1 PPHDDE
7 EEEEEE
13 DGNDNNERTSLL
25 TKTATPQDENNRNM
39 GVFTSFQSH
48 VYSRAPSSLDL
59 APADAIDHD
68 DSIALIRDPVD
79 VELADK
85 KPREL
90 DEHGEHDD
98 PRKPSDSDSESDCDS
113 EVFES
118 GVGKIEAAQSL
129 WGRKGRWLVI
139 LGVVSLALV
148 MIIYEIDNTTV
159 SIYNN
164 YATSSFS
171 ALSRLA
177 TLSTA
182 AAIVFAVVKPLIAK
196 LSNVV
201 GRGEAYIVAMS
212 FYVLGYVLMASSA
225 SFEAYAAGAI
235 SYAVGQSATNIMN
248 DIIVADITTARW
260 RGFAISFLFFPFLVT
275 PWAAGFIVDDVVRP
289 GGIGWRWGIGMYA
302 ILMPISSAVIISTLL
317 YYQRRAKNRGLVP
330 KRKKTTLHGFCSQID
345 LGGSLLLCA
354 GFAMVLVPL
363 TLAAN
368 SSSGSS
374 SSNNNNNNNNDKN
387 SWGTPYTVVLLV
399 VIGVLVLAALPFYET
414 FAARNPVLPPHYFRN
429 RTIALCL
436 FLVASDSVGFSSTH
450 TYLYSW
456 ATVARGFTARDATF
470 FQYTHGV
477 MQCVTAIA
485 GGLAMA
491 YTRRY
496 KWLLVSG
503 ATVRFI
509 GYGVMLRL
517 RGAENSV
524 AEIFVVQVIQGLG
537 SGFMQLSILVPAQ
550 IVVPHRE
557 MPQVTALVIC
567 FAVLGSSVGGCVAGA
582 IYSNTFKPALYR
594 YLGAGASSQ
603 LVDSL
608 FNSIVGTAPAWGT
621 PERNAINHAFTDVM
635 KYVVYAAVGASTPGV
650 ILVWLL
656 PNYTLPDRNNIVET

>member
-1 PPHDDE
+1 MSRSIARSSEADDDD
-7 EEEEEE
+7 E
-13 DGNDNNERTSLL
+13 DGNDDNERTILL
-25 TKTATPQDENNRNM
+25 AKTATPRDENNRNM

-48 VYSRAPSSLDL
+48 AYSRAPSSLDL
-59 APADAIDHD
+59 ASSDAIDHD
-68 DSIALIRDPVD
+68 SIALIKDPVD

-90 DEHGEHDD
+90 EEHDEHDEHDD
-98 PRKPSDSDSESDCDS
+98 LRKSSDSDSE
-113 EVFES
+113 VLES
-118 GVGKIEAAQSL
+118 GVGKIEAARAL

-139 LGVVSLALV
+139 LG
-148 MIIYEIDNTTV
+148 EIDNTTV

-182 AAIVFAVVKPLIAK
+182 TAIVFAVVKPLIAK

-225 SFEAYAAGAI
+225 SFNAYAAGAI
-235 SYAVGQSATNIMN
+235 FYAVGQSGTNIMN

-260 RGFAISFLFFPFLVT
+260 RGFAISFLFFPFLIT
-275 PWAAGFIVDDVVRP
+275 PWAAGFIVDDVAR
-289 GGIGWRWGIGMYA
+289 RHRLALGIGMFA

-330 KRKKTTLHGFCSQID
+330 RKKKTTLHGFCSQID

-363 TLAAN
+363 TLAAD
-368 SSSGSS
+368 SSSG
-374 SSNNNNNNNNDKN
+374 SNNNNNNSSSS
-387 SWGTPYTVVLLV
+387 SWGTPP
-399 VIGVLVLAALPFYET
+399 AFYEK
-414 FAARNPVLPPHYFRN
+414 FAARNPILPPHYFRN

-436 FLVASDSVGFSSTH
+436 FLIASDSIGFSSTH

-477 MQCVTAIA
+477 MQCVTAIT

-524 AEIFVVQVIQGLG
+524 AEIFIVQVIQGLG

-567 FAVLGSSVGGCVAGA
+567 FAVLGSSIGGCVAGA

-594 YLGAGASSQ
+594 YLGAGASSE

-635 KYVVYAAVGASTPGV
+635 KYMVYAAVGASTPGV

-656 PNYTLPDRNNIVET
+656 PNYTLP

>member
-1 PPHDDE
+1 MSRSIARSSEADDDD
-7 EEEEEE
+7 E
-13 DGNDNNERTSLL
+13 DGNDDNERTILL
-25 TKTATPQDENNRNM
+25 AKTATPRDENNRNM

-48 VYSRAPSSLDL
+48 AYSRAPSSLDL
-59 APADAIDHD
+59 ASSDAIDHD
-68 DSIALIRDPVD
+68 SIALIKDPVD

-90 DEHGEHDD
+90 EEHDEHDEHDD
-98 PRKPSDSDSESDCDS
+98 LRKSSDSDSE
-113 EVFES
+113 VLES
-118 GVGKIEAAQSL
+118 GVGKIEAARAL

-139 LGVVSLALV
+139 LGAVSLALV

-182 AAIVFAVVKPLIAK
+182 TAIVFAVVKPLIAK

-225 SFEAYAAGAI
+225 SFNAYAAGAI
-235 SYAVGQSATNIMN
+235 FYAVGQSGTNIMN

-260 RGFAISFLFFPFLVT
+260 RGFAISFLFFPFLIT

-289 GGIGWRWGIGMYA
+289 GGIGWRWGIGMFA

-330 KRKKTTLHGFCSQID
+330 RKKKTTLHGFCSQID

-368 SSSGSS
+368 SSSGS
-374 SSNNNNNNNNDKN
+374 NNNNNNSSSS
-387 SWGTPYTVVLLV
+387 SWGTPYTVVLV
-399 VIGVLVLAALPFYET
+399 VIGGLVLAALPFYEK
-414 FAARNPVLPPHYFRN
+414 FAARNPILPPHYFRN

-436 FLVASDSVGFSSTH
+436 FLIASDSIGFSSTH

-477 MQCVTAIA
+477 MQCVTAIT

-524 AEIFVVQVIQGLG
+524 AEIFIVQVIQGLG

-567 FAVLGSSVGGCVAGA
+567 FAVLGSSIGGCVAGA

-594 YLGAGASSQ
+594 YLGAGASSE

-608 FNSIVGTAPAWGT
+608 FDSIVGTAPAWGT

-635 KYVVYAAVGASTPGV
+635 KYMVYAAVGASTPGV